1 MTPARRHVWCR
12 RKGNERKRK
21 KQQLWKELLLYLESS
36 WVDVE
41 ELEIVGKLLKKAFLI
56 LLRRKLCSHWPEC
69 NKSNGRK
76 FHDNF
81 VTVVEF
87 NDFFGFEFILK
98 KRISLFFQVDDLV
111 LSSWI
116 DPSAVTNEKEEGAR
130 GLVLFNKQTVKDF
143 ERLFMKILNGKWKPK
158 RFGWKP
164 PTAGKVGKYFDSF
177 PIYFLFTRLVC
188 GPTHQKK
195 LNGRQTIAE

>member
-1 MTPARRHVWCR
+1 
-12 RKGNERKRK
+12 
-21 KQQLWKELLLYLESS
+21 
-36 WVDVE
+36 
-41 ELEIVGKLLKKAFLI
+41 
-56 LLRRKLCSHWPEC
+56 
-69 NKSNGRK
+69 
-76 FHDNF
+76 

-143 ERLFMKILNGKWKPK
+143 ERLFMMNGKWKPK
-158 RFGWKP
+158 RFGWKL

-188 GPTHQKK
+188 VWANPSEKIEWTSNNRWINHGGIIYTFKRQFLRLKYGGGILFRLFCLSRNGHQSRVTPTPHAK
-195 LNGRQTIAE
+195 